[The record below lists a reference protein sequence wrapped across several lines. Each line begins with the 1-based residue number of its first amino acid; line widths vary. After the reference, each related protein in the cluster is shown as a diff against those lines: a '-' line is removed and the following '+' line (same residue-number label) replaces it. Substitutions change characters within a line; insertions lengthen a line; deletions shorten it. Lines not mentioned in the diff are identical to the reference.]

1 MISLEK
7 KERENISRFE
17 KKNIIKGEFPNA
29 RFEKTRFEK
38 GRFKKDEN
46 DENDEN
52 AGIKKLDFK
61 NENKLLGQ
69 GSYGCVYY
77 PGITCSGKLNK
88 KNYVTKLQEIT
99 FYSYNEIAI
108 GKYIKKN
115 VPNYKLLFAPIIKQC
130 SVSFQTIQNSK
141 LNFIECDTL
150 FFDSNKRNDEKYGEK
165 YGENKTDTLIL
176 KNFLKEKLYTRYFLM
191 YMNFIVNK
199 TVKNYFH
206 NYENLDKFV
215 VDIIRV
221 FITLINSI
229 GVLIN
234 NKIIH
239 NDLHV
244 NNILINLKNQKPV
257 VIDFGL
263 GLMFSKLYNKRD
275 NTFDFKYLR
284 NLIFDFRDDQ
294 YHVILEKRFLSF
306 IIYNKSEYYNINITN
321 QYEKNE
327 LTKYIID
334 IFINDAYDSISNQS
348 IIFLSK
354 IELAE
359 YLKSLKQFY
368 YQFLNKYKYPD
379 YASIVSYLITFIIKY
394 TDLYSLVFDIYYI
407 YSTKPIN
414 SETVNSETY
423 DTETYDTETYHTE
436 TFDPETLD
444 PETLDPETL
453 DPETLHPQTFD
464 HKTLKSGS
472 KLFFDFFLLLCKKI
486 LHPNP
491 LMRLQ
496 YSEINNIY
504 HYIIQAIIKYNNR
517 ISYNEFMLDFQTFLV
532 SQSIKPRVVFNKNF
546 AYLDFKTILN
556 DDVFH
561 FVKQFF

>member
-7 KERENISRFE
+7 KEQENISRFE
-17 KKNIIKGEFPNA
+17 KKNIVKGQFPNV
-29 RFEKTRFEK
+29 RVEKTRFEK
-38 GRFKKDEN
+38 GRFKKDEHH
-46 DENDEN
+46 EN
-52 AGIKKLDFK
+52 AGIKKLNFK

-108 GKYIKKN
+108 GKYIRKN
-115 VPNYKLLFAPIIKQC
+115 ISNYKLLFAPIIKQC

-141 LNFIECDTL
+141 LNFLDCNTL
-150 FFDSNKRNDEKYGEK
+150 FFDSNKRNGEKYGEK
-165 YGENKTDTLIL
+165 YGENYGENKTDTLIL

-206 NYENLDKFV
+206 NYENFDKFV

-229 GVLIN
+229 GILIN

-348 IIFLSK
+348 IIFLTK

-379 YASIVSYLITFIIKY
+379 YASIVSYLITFTIKY

-407 YSTKPIN
+407 YSTKPVN
-414 SETVNSETY
+414 SETVNSETVNSE
-423 DTETYDTETYHTE
+423 TVNSETVNGETYDSE
-436 TFDPETLD
+436 TFDLESYDRQPYE
-444 PETLDPETL
+444 
-453 DPETLHPQTFD
+453 
-464 HKTLKSGS
+464 HKTLNSGS

-517 ISYNEFMLDFQTFLV
+517 ISYNEFMLEFQTFLV
-532 SQSIKPRVVFNKNF
+532 SQSIKPRAVFNKNF

-561 FVKQFF
+561 YVKQFF

>member
-1 MISLEK
+1 
-7 KERENISRFE
+7 
-17 KKNIIKGEFPNA
+17 
-29 RFEKTRFEK
+29 
-38 GRFKKDEN
+38 
-46 DENDEN
+46 
-52 AGIKKLDFK
+52 
-61 NENKLLGQ
+61 
-69 GSYGCVYY
+69 
-77 PGITCSGKLNK
+77 
-88 KNYVTKLQEIT
+88 
-99 FYSYNEIAI
+99 
-108 GKYIKKN
+108 
-115 VPNYKLLFAPIIKQC
+115 
-130 SVSFQTIQNSK
+130 
-141 LNFIECDTL
+141 
-150 FFDSNKRNDEKYGEK
+150 
-165 YGENKTDTLIL
+165 
-176 KNFLKEKLYTRYFLM
+176 
-191 YMNFIVNK
+191 MNFIVNK

-206 NYENLDKFV
+206 NYENPDKFV

-244 NNILINLKNQKPV
+244 NNILINLKNLKPV

-368 YQFLNKYKYPD
+368 YQFLNKYKFPD
-379 YASIVSYLITFIIKY
+379 YASIVSYLITFTIKY

-407 YSTKPIN
+407 YSTSI
-414 SETVNSETY
+414 TY
-423 DTETYDTETYHTE
+423 NV
-436 TFDPETLD
+436 
-444 PETLDPETL
+444 
-453 DPETLHPQTFD
+453 Q
-464 HKTLKSGS
+464 
-472 KLFFDFFLLLCKKI
+472 
-486 LHPNP
+486 
-491 LMRLQ
+491 
-496 YSEINNIY
+496 
-504 HYIIQAIIKYNNR
+504 IIKFIRKFPCKFPVY
-517 ISYNEFMLDFQTFLV
+517 
-532 SQSIKPRVVFNKNF
+532 
-546 AYLDFKTILN
+546 
-556 DDVFH
+556 
-561 FVKQFF
+561 